1 MINWFQIITM
11 AAATPCI
18 LFWLF
23 LYLKYQNAFETYTAS
38 LSSEEYKMSEL
49 FFVGLGFMNVIHY
62 DLHTRRGRIRIKEIA
77 EIKGKKYAEYYYYII
92 KGATF
97 TYILTFLPLALVL
110 GSLTGKLEMLV
121 LGACLVV
128 LLVRYLERDINDGL
142 ERRREE
148 IMLDLPQILSKM
160 ALLINS
166 GMVMREA
173 WAKVVENG
181 DRALY
186 QEMRTARAEMEN
198 GASDLEAFRNFAD
211 RCSMRQV
218 RKMVSTLVQNME
230 KGNKELAYFLDE
242 MSREMWEEKK
252 SLVRQKGE
260 TAGTKLMIPMVM
272 TFIGILILIVVPVMM
287 QGMSGF

>member
-1 MINWFQIITM
+1 MIQWFQIITM

-18 LFWLF
+18 LLWLF
-23 LYLKYQNAFETYTAS
+23 LYLKYQKTFVTYTAS
-38 LSSEEYKMSEL
+38 LSPDEYKMSEL
-49 FFVGLGFMNVIHY
+49 FFIGMGFMDMIHY
-62 DLHTRRGRIRIKEIA
+62 DLHTRRGRMRIKEIS

-97 TYILTFLPLALVL
+97 TYILTFLPLSIVV
-110 GSLTGKLEMLV
+110 GSMTGKAQMLI
-121 LGACLVV
+121 LGVCLVV

-148 IMLDLPQILSKM
+148 LVMDLPQVLSKM

-173 WAKVVENG
+173 WAKVAENG

-186 QEMRTARAEMEN
+186 QEMRTARIEMEN
-198 GASDLEAFRNFAD
+198 GASDLEAFRNFAE
-211 RCSMRQV
+211 RCSMKQI

-252 SLVRQKGE
+252 NLVRQKGE
-260 TAGTKLMIPMVM
+260 TAGTKLMIPMVI
-272 TFIGILILIVVPVMM
+272 TFVGILILIIVPVAT
-287 QGMSGF
+287 QSMSVF